1 MLRGRGASERGS
13 VAITVTLSLTLLLGF
28 AALVVDIGL
37 NWATRTSAQ
46 SAADSAA
53 LAGASTLLE
62 DGGAAAVLTVE
73 TLLNTNVTNLI
84 DPVADAG
91 WATDGNEANGE
102 IVCWLLTDPRPG
114 PGAGCPDLA
123 NALQVITPPIQV
135 NYAFAPVLGQQTNS
149 IKATAAAGAG
159 PAAPNNCALCL
170 LEPTETSALQVLGAG
185 GVEVNGGGIVVNSTD
200 LAAVV
205 ALSTAGDVNA
215 EQIRVVGGVDLARL
229 DQLVPPAETGG
240 PPVPDPLA
248 HLLAPSLPVPPGPN
262 PAPVITGDTTL
273 SPGVYPGIDVPAGAT
288 LTLGE
293 GVYVITEFPGF
304 RVRDGGRVISTGDG
318 AMIYLACED
327 YPEPCDGGGARFRVD
342 ATGLF
347 EVDPPADG
355 DYAGVSVFADRG
367 NTTSMQ
373 VLGDVSLDGAVYLAS
388 AQLRVAP
395 TAELQVNS
403 LVVVDRL
410 RVASLAPL
418 EINYDP
424 GLPVL
429 GIEPPVLIR

>member
-62 DGGAAAVLTVE
+62 DGGAAAITTVQS
-73 TLLNTNVTNLI
+73 LLNTNVTNLI
-84 DPVADAG
+84 DPITDAG
-91 WATDGNEANGE
+91 WATDGDEANGE
-102 IVCWLLTDPRPG
+102 IVCWLLTNPRPG

-170 LEPTETSALQVLGAG
+170 LEPTGSAALEVLGAG
-185 GVEVNGGGIVVNSTD
+185 GVEVNGGGIVVNSTN
-200 LAAVV
+200 LAAVL
-205 ALSTAGDVNA
+205 ALSTGGEVSA

-229 DQLVPPAETGG
+229 DQLVPPAEVNG

-248 HLLAPSLPVPPGPN
+248 HLPVPTLPVPPGPN
-262 PAPVITGDTTL
+262 PPLVISGATTL
-273 SPGVYPGIDVPAGAT
+273 SPGVYRGIDVPSGAT
-288 LTLGE
+288 LTLEE

-304 RVRDGGRVISTGDG
+304 RVRDGGRVEGSG
-318 AMIYLACED
+318 ATIYLACED
-327 YPEPCDGGGARFRVD
+327 YPAPCDGGGARFRVD
-342 ATGLF
+342 TTGEF
-347 EVDPPADG
+347 EVDPPVDG
-355 DYAGVSVFADRG
+355 DFAGVSVYADRG
-367 NTTSMQ
+367 NTTSML
-373 VLGDVSLDGAVYLAS
+373 VLGDVTLEGAVYLAS
-388 AQLRVAP
+388 ARLRLAP
-395 TAELQVNS
+395 TARLVVNS

-410 RVASLAPL
+410 RAANLDLLQV
-418 EINYDP
+418 NYDP

>member
-1 MLRGRGASERGS
+1 MLRGRGGSERGS

-62 DGGAAAVLTVE
+62 DGGVAAVGRVE
-73 TLLNTNVTNLI
+73 SLLNTNLTNLI
-84 DPVADAG
+84 DPVVDAG

-102 IVCWLLTDPRPG
+102 IVCWLLTNPRPG

-170 LEPTETSALQVLGAG
+170 LEPTGSAALEVLGAG
-185 GVEVNGGGIVVNSTD
+185 GVDVNGGGIVVNSNN
-200 LAAVV
+200 LAAVL
-205 ALSTAGDVNA
+205 ALSTGGNVSA

-229 DQLVPPAETGG
+229 DQLVPPAELNG

-248 HLLAPSLPVPPGPN
+248 HLLTPTLTVPPDPI
-262 PAPVITGDTTL
+262 PAPVITSDTAL
-273 SPGVYPGIDVPAGAT
+273 SPGVYRGIDVTSGT
-288 LTLGE
+288 LTLDE

-304 RVRDGGRVISTGDG
+304 RVRNGGRVRSTGAG
-318 AMIYLACED
+318 TMIYLACED
-327 YPEPCDGGGARFRVD
+327 YPVPCDGGGARFRVD
-342 ATGLF
+342 ATGEF
-347 EVDPPADG
+347 GVDAPVDG
-355 DYAGVSVFADRG
+355 DYAGVSVYADRG
-367 NTTSMQ
+367 NTTSMV
-373 VLGDVSLDGAVYLAS
+373 VLGDVTLDGAVYLAS
-388 AQLRVAP
+388 ARLRVAP
-395 TAELQVNS
+395 TARLVVNS

-410 RVASLAPL
+410 RAANLDQLQV
-418 EINYDP
+418 NYNP